1 MNNPIRM
8 CIVCRKRLVQRE
20 LIRLQCQEKKIVSY
34 SGFGRSFYVCLDCF
48 DSNKLI
54 KNLSFRYKIK
64 DLDELRKNL
73 KEILSNG

>member
-8 CIVCRKRLVQRE
+8 CIVCRIRLPQKE
-20 LIRLQCQEKKIVSY
+20 LIRLQCHDKKIVLY
-34 SGFGRSFYVCLDCF
+34 SGFGRSFYICKNCS

-64 DLDELRKNL
+64 NLDELRKNL